1 MPALGGGGSPSVTH
15 SSDERPPIVVAAAWA
30 SRIITVSVEMVI
42 PGLVGL
48 WIDGQ
53 LGTEILFAV
62 VGFAAGMVGG
72 IWHLLRMLKRGDD
85 SAEGK

>member
-1 MPALGGGGSPSVTH
+1 M
-15 SSDERPPIVVAAAWA
+15 
-30 SRIITVSVEMVI
+30 SVEMVI